1 MLLSLAAGNTPRPGT
16 TQRLNKLESVTEWPR
31 SGCATGVSCDW
42 HQEPLCS
49 SPTPWGSS
57 LNEEASV
64 GMSQSLLPVG
74 PKDWL

>member
-1 MLLSLAAGNTPRPGT
+1 MGQGQAA
-16 TQRLNKLESVTEWPR
+16 
-31 SGCATGVSCDW
+31 ATSVSCDW
-42 HQEPLCS
+42 HQEPRCS

-74 PKDWL
+74 PRDWL